1 MGPVLVVQRAKTFEE
16 ALALSNGVRHGLIAS
31 VFTGSSQLQTGFL
44 KTARAG
50 ILKLNASTAG
60 VDVTL
65 PFGGWKASG
74 IGPPEHGEGDAQFY
88 LRPQALY
95 GEFPALP

>member
-16 ALALSNGVRHGLIAS
+16 ALALCNGVRQGLIAAL
-31 VFTGSSQLQTGFL
+31 FTKSPQLQTEFL

-74 IGPPEHGEGDAQFY
+74 IGPPEHGEGDPQFY
-88 LRPQALY
+88 LRSQATY
-95 GEFPALP
+95 GEFPELP

>member
-16 ALALSNGVRHGLIAS
+16 ALGLCNGVRQGLIAAL
-31 VFTGSSQLQTGFL
+31 FTNSPLLQTEFL

-50 ILKLNASTAG
+50 ILKLNSSTAG

-65 PFGGWKASG
+65 PFDRLVEHCLAS
-74 IGPPEHGEGDAQFY
+74 QCRRR
-88 LRPQALY
+88 LREW
-95 GEFPALP
+95 G